1 MCRKF
6 KYRLFGPMFSWNKFL
21 RYNPV
26 MELLAPAGNLEKL
39 KTAVRFGADAVYC
52 GAGPYSLRVPE
63 ASLSP
68 EELAEGI
75 RFARHHGSRVYLAM
89 NIFPFDEDFDGM
101 LAYFKKAVDMGIDA
115 VIFSDPGLFYV
126 LSRLETGVEFHLST
140 QANTTNSESARF
152 WKEQGVSRIILARE
166 LSLEQ
171 VSAIK
176 KQVPGIELEVFIHGA
191 MCVAF
196 SGRCL
201 LSSILNGRSAN
212 RGLCTQ
218 PCRWEYRL
226 REVDR
231 EEELAIHE
239 DERGSYI
246 LNSRDLCMIEHIP
259 ELVAAG
265 VDGLKIEGRMKTAY
279 YVAAVTRIY
288 RAALDHYYDP
298 AVSYE
303 FDPRWREELKK
314 VPHRPYTTGFYFPDR
329 DNKTEDTWKAS
340 PTRKYDFVGTV
351 DEHNLD
357 GNTIK
362 IMARNR
368 FSKGDTLEILEPTHV
383 EVLKVKVDQIID
395 ERTGISLEQA
405 HNSYVVRIPLTEKPG
420 YKISRHS
427 IVRSGGAENS

>member
-1 MCRKF
+1 
-6 KYRLFGPMFSWNKFL
+6 
-21 RYNPV
+21 

-52 GAGPYSLRVPE
+52 GAGSYSLRVPE

-68 EELAEGI
+68 EELAKGI
-75 RFARHHGSRVYLAM
+75 EFAHDHGRRVYLAL

-101 LAYFKKAVDMGIDA
+101 LSYFKQAVDMGIDA
-115 VIFSDPGLFYV
+115 VIVSDPGVFSAVRSLDA
-126 LSRLETGVEFHLST
+126 GVEIHLST
-140 QANTTNSESARF
+140 QANTINSESVRF
-152 WKEQGVSRIILARE
+152 WKELGVNRVILARE
-166 LSLEQ
+166 LSLDR
-171 VSAIK
+171 VKKIK
-176 KQVPGIELEVFIHGA
+176 RNVPEMGLEVFINGA

-201 LSSILNGRSAN
+201 LSSILTGRSAN

-226 REVDR
+226 RETGR
-231 EEELAIHE
+231 EEELAITE
-239 DERGSYI
+239 DERGTYI

-259 ELVAAG
+259 ELAAAG
-265 VDGLKIEGRMKTAY
+265 GDGLKIEGRMKTAY
-279 YVAAVTRIY
+279 YVAAVTRVY
-288 RAALDHYYDP
+288 KAALDRYYDP

-303 FDPRWREELKK
+303 FDLRWREELGK
-314 VPHRPYTTGFYFPDR
+314 VPHRPYTTGFYFPDQE
-329 DNKTEDTWKAS
+329 NKTEYTWKAS
-340 PTRKYDFVGTV
+340 PIRDYDFVGTV

-368 FSKGDTLEILEPTHV
+368 FSTGDTLEILEPTRF

-427 IVRSGGAENS
+427 IVRSGGPENS